1 MTVVC
6 HRGPAWR
13 RTGDVMPGDG
23 AGMAGG
29 FAEDVAAVAA
39 AECNPAPGA
48 DPSETMASSAAEASR
63 LMR

>member
-23 AGMAGG
+23 AGVAGA
-29 FAEDVAAVAA
+29 FVEDAA
-39 AECNPAPGA
+39 AAGCNPAPGA